1 MIFQGVCALKT
12 GRESLLLFKNP
23 YIRTI
28 IASNALLNLGIWVR
42 NFAILLYVTDL
53 TNNDPVYVSLISVAE
68 FMPIFL
74 FAIIGGTFA
83 DRWRPKRTMISCD
96 LLSAASI
103 FIVLLALWYG
113 SWQVLLLSTFFSA
126 ILSQFSQPSAMK
138 IFKQHVAPEQ
148 LQGVMALFQSL
159 MALFMVI
166 GPVIGTFIYQHFGIF
181 TSMSITGIL
190 FLISALVL
198 TRIPQDEQALE
209 IDDQPTH
216 FIQELKEGIR
226 YVWNNRTLRTLGG
239 TFTVIGLAVG
249 LIQPLMVFVAI
260 ENLGQNKEFLQ
271 WPLMANGAAML
282 VGGGLIMGVAKKAQ
296 PQLLL
301 VAGLLVSTL
310 TTFGVGWSH
319 NIVLTMALQV
329 FSGLFYPCIH
339 IGINTMMMKNAEAA
353 FIGRVGGALSPLFS
367 GMMVVGMSIGG
378 TLKHE
383 SSLNTVYTVSAGLF
397 LVGVMLLLPLLRDR
411 RPVQAVIPNDSE

>member
-1 MIFQGVCALKT
+1 M
-12 GRESLLLFKNP
+12 FKNP

-53 TNNDPVYVSLISVAE
+53 THNDPVYVSLISVAE
-68 FMPIFL
+68 FAPIFL

-83 DRWRPKRTMISCD
+83 DRWRPKRTMVSCD

-138 IFKQHVAPEQ
+138 ILKQHVAPEQ

-166 GPVIGTFIYQHFGIF
+166 GPVVGTFIYQHFGIF
-181 TSMSITGIL
+181 SSLSITGIL

-198 TRIPQDEQALE
+198 TRIPQDEQVIE
-209 IDDQPTH
+209 IDRPTH
-216 FIQELKEGIR
+216 FIEELKEGIR

-239 TFTVIGLAVG
+239 TFTIIGLAVG

-282 VGGGLIMGVAKKAQ
+282 LGGGLIMGVAKKVQ

-301 VAGLLVSTL
+301 ATGLLVSTL

-329 FSGLFYPCIH
+329 LSGLFYPCIH

-378 TLKHE
+378 TLKRE

-397 LVGVMLLLPLLRDR
+397 LLGAMLLLPLLRDR
-411 RPVQAVIPNDSE
+411 QPVQAVIADDSE

>member
-1 MIFQGVCALKT
+1 M
-12 GRESLLLFKNP
+12 FKNP

-53 TNNDPVYVSLISVAE
+53 THNDPVYVSLISVAE
-68 FMPIFL
+68 FAPIFL

-83 DRWRPKRTMISCD
+83 DRWRPKRTMVSCD

-138 IFKQHVAPEQ
+138 ILKQHVAPEQ

-166 GPVIGTFIYQHFGIF
+166 GPVVGTFIYQHFGIF
-181 TSMSITGIL
+181 SSLSITGML

-198 TRIPQDEQALE
+198 TRIPQDEQVIE
-209 IDDQPTH
+209 IDRPTH
-216 FIQELKEGIR
+216 FIEELKEGIR

-239 TFTVIGLAVG
+239 TFTIIGLAVG

-282 VGGGLIMGVAKKAQ
+282 LGGGLIMGVAKEVQ

-301 VAGLLVSTL
+301 ATGLLVSTL

-329 FSGLFYPCIH
+329 LSGLFYPCIH

-378 TLKHE
+378 TLKRE

-397 LVGVMLLLPLLRDR
+397 LLGAMLLLPLLRDR
-411 RPVQAVIPNDSE
+411 QPVQAVIADDSE

>member
-1 MIFQGVCALKT
+1 ML
-12 GRESLLLFKNP
+12 KNP

-53 TNNDPVYVSLISVAE
+53 THNDPVYVSLISVAE
-68 FMPIFL
+68 FAPIFL

-83 DRWRPKRTMISCD
+83 DRWRPKRTMVSCD

-138 IFKQHVAPEQ
+138 ILKQHVAPEQ

-166 GPVIGTFIYQHFGIF
+166 GPVVGTFIYQHFGIF
-181 TSMSITGIL
+181 FSLSITGML

-198 TRIPQDEQALE
+198 TRIPQDEQAIE
-209 IDDQPTH
+209 IDRPTH
-216 FIQELKEGIR
+216 FIEELKEGIR

-239 TFTVIGLAVG
+239 TFTIIGLAVG

-260 ENLGQNKEFLQ
+260 ENLGQDKEFLQ

-282 VGGGLIMGVAKKAQ
+282 LGGGLIMGIAKKVQ

-301 VAGLLVSTL
+301 ATGLLVSTL

-329 FSGLFYPCIH
+329 LSGLFYPCIH

-378 TLKHE
+378 TLKRE
-383 SSLNTVYTVSAGLF
+383 SSLYTVYIVSAGLF
-397 LVGVMLLLPLLRDR
+397 LVGSMLLLPLLRDR
-411 RPVQAVIPNDSE
+411 QPVQAVTSVDSK

>member
-1 MIFQGVCALKT
+1 M
-12 GRESLLLFKNP
+12 FKNP

-53 TNNDPVYVSLISVAE
+53 THNDPVYVSLISVAE
-68 FMPIFL
+68 FAPIFL

-83 DRWRPKRTMISCD
+83 DRWRPKRTMVSCD

-138 IFKQHVAPEQ
+138 ILKQHVAPEQ

-166 GPVIGTFIYQHFGIF
+166 GPVVGTFIYQHFGIF
-181 TSMSITGIL
+181 SSLSITGML

-198 TRIPQDEQALE
+198 TRIPQDEQVIE
-209 IDDQPTH
+209 IDRPTH
-216 FIQELKEGIR
+216 FIEELKEGIR

-239 TFTVIGLAVG
+239 TFTIIGLAVG

-282 VGGGLIMGVAKKAQ
+282 LGGGLIMGVAKKVQ

-301 VAGLLVSTL
+301 ATGLLVSTL

-329 FSGLFYPCIH
+329 LSGLFYPCIH

-367 GMMVVGMSIGG
+367 G
-378 TLKHE
+378 
-383 SSLNTVYTVSAGLF
+383 
-397 LVGVMLLLPLLRDR
+397 
-411 RPVQAVIPNDSE
+411 

>member
-1 MIFQGVCALKT
+1 M
-12 GRESLLLFKNP
+12 FKNP

-28 IASNALLNLGIWVR
+28 IASNALLNLGICVR

-53 TNNDPVYVSLISVAE
+53 THNDPVYVSLISVAE
-68 FMPIFL
+68 FAPIFL

-83 DRWRPKRTMISCD
+83 DRWRPKRTMVSCD

-138 IFKQHVAPEQ
+138 ILKQHVAPEQ

-166 GPVIGTFIYQHFGIF
+166 GPVVGTFIYQHFGIF
-181 TSMSITGIL
+181 SSLSITGML

-198 TRIPQDEQALE
+198 TRIPQDEQVIE
-209 IDDQPTH
+209 IDRPTH
-216 FIQELKEGIR
+216 FIEELKEGIR

-239 TFTVIGLAVG
+239 TFTIIGLAVG

-260 ENLGQNKEFLQ
+260 ENLGQDKEFLQ

-282 VGGGLIMGVAKKAQ
+282 LGGGLIMGVAKKVQ

-301 VAGLLVSTL
+301 ATGLLVSTL

-329 FSGLFYPCIH
+329 LSGLFYPCIH

-378 TLKHE
+378 TLKRE

-397 LVGVMLLLPLLRDR
+397 LLGAMLLLPLLRDR
-411 RPVQAVIPNDSE
+411 QPVQAVIADDSE

>member
-1 MIFQGVCALKT
+1 M
-12 GRESLLLFKNP
+12 LFKNP

-53 TNNDPVYVSLISVAE
+53 THNDPVYVSLISVAE
-68 FMPIFL
+68 FIPIFL

-113 SWQVLLLSTFFSA
+113 SWQMLLLSTFFSA

-138 IFKQHVAPEQ
+138 IFKQHVAPDQ

-181 TSMSITGIL
+181 ISMSITGIL
-190 FLISALVL
+190 FLVSALVL

-249 LIQPLMVFVAI
+249 LIQPLMIFVAI

-282 VGGGLIMGVAKKAQ
+282 VGGGLIMGVAKKVQ

-310 TTFGVGWSH
+310 TTCGVGWSH
-319 NIVLTMALQV
+319 NIGLTMALQV

-397 LVGVMLLLPLLRDR
+397 LVGAMLLLPLLRDR
-411 RPVQAVIPNDSE
+411 QPVQAVIADDSE

>member
-1 MIFQGVCALKT
+1 M
-12 GRESLLLFKNP
+12 FKNP

-53 TNNDPVYVSLISVAE
+53 THNDPVYVSLISVAE
-68 FMPIFL
+68 FAPIFL

-83 DRWRPKRTMISCD
+83 DRWRPKRTMVSCD

-138 IFKQHVAPEQ
+138 ILKQHVAPEQ

-166 GPVIGTFIYQHFGIF
+166 GPVVGTFIYQHFGIF
-181 TSMSITGIL
+181 SSLSITGML

-198 TRIPQDEQALE
+198 TRIPQDEQVIE
-209 IDDQPTH
+209 IDRPTH
-216 FIQELKEGIR
+216 FIEELKEGIH

-239 TFTVIGLAVG
+239 TFTIIGLAVG

-282 VGGGLIMGVAKKAQ
+282 LGGGLIMGVAKKVQ

-301 VAGLLVSTL
+301 ATGLLVSTL

-329 FSGLFYPCIH
+329 LSGLFYPCIH

-378 TLKHE
+378 TLKRE

-397 LVGVMLLLPLLRDR
+397 LLGAMLLLPLLRDR
-411 RPVQAVIPNDSE
+411 QPVQAVIADDSE

>member
-1 MIFQGVCALKT
+1 M
-12 GRESLLLFKNP
+12 FKNP

-53 TNNDPVYVSLISVAE
+53 THNDPVYVSLISVAE
-68 FMPIFL
+68 FAPIFL

-83 DRWRPKRTMISCD
+83 DRWRPKRTMVSCD

-138 IFKQHVAPEQ
+138 ILKQHVAPEQ
-148 LQGVMALFQSL
+148 LQGVMAFFQSL

-166 GPVIGTFIYQHFGIF
+166 GPVVGTFIYQHFGIF
-181 TSMSITGIL
+181 SSLSITGML

-198 TRIPQDEQALE
+198 TRIPQDEQAIE
-209 IDDQPTH
+209 IDRPTH
-216 FIQELKEGIR
+216 FIEELKEGIR

-239 TFTVIGLAVG
+239 TFTIIGLAVG

-260 ENLGQNKEFLQ
+260 ENLGQDKEFLQ

-282 VGGGLIMGVAKKAQ
+282 LGGGLIMAIAKKVQ

-301 VAGLLVSTL
+301 ATGLLVSTL

-329 FSGLFYPCIH
+329 LSGLFYPCIH

-378 TLKHE
+378 TLKRE
-383 SSLNTVYTVSAGLF
+383 SSLYTVYIVSAGLF
-397 LVGVMLLLPLLRDR
+397 LVGSMLLLPLLRDR
-411 RPVQAVIPNDSE
+411 QPVQAVTSVDSK

>member
-1 MIFQGVCALKT
+1 M
-12 GRESLLLFKNP
+12 FKNP

-53 TNNDPVYVSLISVAE
+53 THNDPVYVSLISVAE
-68 FMPIFL
+68 FAPIFL

-83 DRWRPKRTMISCD
+83 DRWRPKRTMVSCD

-138 IFKQHVAPEQ
+138 ILKQHVAPEQ

-166 GPVIGTFIYQHFGIF
+166 GPVVGTFIYQHFGIF
-181 TSMSITGIL
+181 SSLSITGML

-198 TRIPQDEQALE
+198 TRIPQDEQVIE
-209 IDDQPTH
+209 IDRPTH
-216 FIQELKEGIR
+216 FIEELKEGIR

-239 TFTVIGLAVG
+239 TFTIIGLAVG
-249 LIQPLMVFVAI
+249 LIQPLMVFVSI
-260 ENLGQNKEFLQ
+260 ENLGQDKEFLQ

-282 VGGGLIMGVAKKAQ
+282 LGGGLIMGVAKKVQ

-301 VAGLLVSTL
+301 ATGLLVSTL

-329 FSGLFYPCIH
+329 LSGLFYPCIH

-378 TLKHE
+378 TLKRE

-397 LVGVMLLLPLLRDR
+397 LLGAMLLLPLLRDR
-411 RPVQAVIPNDSE
+411 QPVQAVIADDSE

>member
-1 MIFQGVCALKT
+1 M
-12 GRESLLLFKNP
+12 FKNP

-53 TNNDPVYVSLISVAE
+53 THNDPVYVSLISVAE
-68 FMPIFL
+68 FAPIFL

-83 DRWRPKRTMISCD
+83 DRWRPKRTMVSCD

-138 IFKQHVAPEQ
+138 ILKQHVAPEQ

-166 GPVIGTFIYQHFGIF
+166 GPVVGTFIYQHFGIF
-181 TSMSITGIL
+181 SSLSITGML

-198 TRIPQDEQALE
+198 TRIPQDEQVIE
-209 IDDQPTH
+209 IDRPTH
-216 FIQELKEGIR
+216 FIEELKAGIR

-239 TFTVIGLAVG
+239 TFTIIGLAVG

-260 ENLGQNKEFLQ
+260 ENLGQDKEFLQ

-282 VGGGLIMGVAKKAQ
+282 LGGGLIMGVAKKVQ

-301 VAGLLVSTL
+301 ATGLLVSTL

-329 FSGLFYPCIH
+329 LSGLFYPCIH

-378 TLKHE
+378 TLKRE

-397 LVGVMLLLPLLRDR
+397 LLGAMLLLPLLRDR
-411 RPVQAVIPNDSE
+411 QPVQAVIADDSE

>member
-1 MIFQGVCALKT
+1 M
-12 GRESLLLFKNP
+12 FKNP

-190 FLISALVL
+190 FIISALVL
-198 TRIPQDEQALE
+198 TRIPQDEQSLE

-282 VGGGLIMGVAKKAQ
+282 VGGGLIMGVAKKVQ

-397 LVGVMLLLPLLRDR
+397 LVGAMLLLPLLRDR
-411 RPVQAVIPNDSE
+411 QPVQAVIADDSK

>member
-1 MIFQGVCALKT
+1 M
-12 GRESLLLFKNP
+12 FKNP

-53 TNNDPVYVSLISVAE
+53 THNDPVYVSLISVAE
-68 FMPIFL
+68 FAPIFL

-83 DRWRPKRTMISCD
+83 DRWRPKRTMVSCD
-96 LLSAASI
+96 LLSAAFI

-138 IFKQHVAPEQ
+138 ILKQHVAPEQ

-166 GPVIGTFIYQHFGIF
+166 GPVVGTFIYQHFGIF
-181 TSMSITGIL
+181 SSLSITGML

-198 TRIPQDEQALE
+198 TRIPQDEQAIE
-209 IDDQPTH
+209 IDRPTH
-216 FIQELKEGIR
+216 FIEELKEGIR

-239 TFTVIGLAVG
+239 TFTIIGLAVG

-260 ENLGQNKEFLQ
+260 ENLGQDKEFLQ

-282 VGGGLIMGVAKKAQ
+282 LGGGLIMGIAKKVQ

-301 VAGLLVSTL
+301 ATGLLVSTL

-329 FSGLFYPCIH
+329 LSGLFYPCIH

-378 TLKHE
+378 TLKRE
-383 SSLNTVYTVSAGLF
+383 SSLYTVYIVSAGLF
-397 LVGVMLLLPLLRDR
+397 LVGSMLLLPLLRDR
-411 RPVQAVIPNDSE
+411 QPVQAVTSVDSK

>member
-1 MIFQGVCALKT
+1 M
-12 GRESLLLFKNP
+12 FKNP

-53 TNNDPVYVSLISVAE
+53 THNDPVYVSLISVAE
-68 FMPIFL
+68 FAPIFL

-83 DRWRPKRTMISCD
+83 DRWRPKRTMVSCD

-138 IFKQHVAPEQ
+138 ILKQHVAPEQ

-166 GPVIGTFIYQHFGIF
+166 GPVVGTFIYQHFGIF
-181 TSMSITGIL
+181 SSLSITGML

-198 TRIPQDEQALE
+198 TRIPQGEQAIE
-209 IDDQPTH
+209 IDRPTH
-216 FIQELKEGIR
+216 FIEELKEGIR

-239 TFTVIGLAVG
+239 TFTIIGLAVG

-260 ENLGQNKEFLQ
+260 ENLGQDKEFLQ

-282 VGGGLIMGVAKKAQ
+282 LGGGLIMGIAKKVQ

-301 VAGLLVSTL
+301 ATGLLVSTL

-329 FSGLFYPCIH
+329 LSGLFYPCIH

-378 TLKHE
+378 TLKRE
-383 SSLNTVYTVSAGLF
+383 SSLYTVYIVSAGLF
-397 LVGVMLLLPLLRDR
+397 LVGSMLLLPLLRDR
-411 RPVQAVIPNDSE
+411 QPVQAVTSVDSK

>member
-1 MIFQGVCALKT
+1 M
-12 GRESLLLFKNP
+12 FKNP

-53 TNNDPVYVSLISVAE
+53 THNDPVYVSLISVAE
-68 FMPIFL
+68 FAPIFL

-83 DRWRPKRTMISCD
+83 DRWRPRRTMVSCD

-138 IFKQHVAPEQ
+138 ILKQHVAPEQ

-166 GPVIGTFIYQHFGIF
+166 GPVVGTFIYQHFGIF
-181 TSMSITGIL
+181 SSLSITGML

-198 TRIPQDEQALE
+198 TRIPQDEQAIE
-209 IDDQPTH
+209 IDRPTH
-216 FIQELKEGIR
+216 FIEELKEGIR

-239 TFTVIGLAVG
+239 TFTIIGLAVG

-260 ENLGQNKEFLQ
+260 ENLGQEKEFLQ

-282 VGGGLIMGVAKKAQ
+282 LGGGLIMGIAKNVQ

-301 VAGLLVSTL
+301 ATGLLVSTL

-329 FSGLFYPCIH
+329 LSGLFYPCIH

-378 TLKHE
+378 TLKRE
-383 SSLNTVYTVSAGLF
+383 SSLYTVYIVSAGLF
-397 LVGVMLLLPLLRDR
+397 LVGSMLLLPLLRDR
-411 RPVQAVIPNDSE
+411 QPVQAVTSVDSK

>member
-1 MIFQGVCALKT
+1 M
-12 GRESLLLFKNP
+12 FKNP

-53 TNNDPVYVSLISVAE
+53 THNDPVYVSLISVAE
-68 FMPIFL
+68 FAPIFL

-83 DRWRPKRTMISCD
+83 DRWRPKRTMVSCD

-138 IFKQHVAPEQ
+138 ILKQHVAPEQ

-166 GPVIGTFIYQHFGIF
+166 GPVVGTFIYQHFGIF
-181 TSMSITGIL
+181 SSLSITGML

-198 TRIPQDEQALE
+198 TRIPQDEQVIE
-209 IDDQPTH
+209 IDRPTH
-216 FIQELKEGIR
+216 FIEELKAGIR

-239 TFTVIGLAVG
+239 TFTIIGLAVG

-260 ENLGQNKEFLQ
+260 ENLGQDKEFLQ

-282 VGGGLIMGVAKKAQ
+282 LGGGLIMRVAKKVQ

-301 VAGLLVSTL
+301 ATGLLVSTL

-329 FSGLFYPCIH
+329 LSGLFYPCIH

-378 TLKHE
+378 TLKRE

-397 LVGVMLLLPLLRDR
+397 LLGAMLLLPLLRDR
-411 RPVQAVIPNDSE
+411 QPVQTVIADDSE

>member
-1 MIFQGVCALKT
+1 M
-12 GRESLLLFKNP
+12 FKNP

-53 TNNDPVYVSLISVAE
+53 THNDPVYVSLISVAE
-68 FMPIFL
+68 FAPIFL

-83 DRWRPKRTMISCD
+83 DRWRPKRTMVSCD

-138 IFKQHVAPEQ
+138 ILKQHVAPEQ

-166 GPVIGTFIYQHFGIF
+166 GPVVGTFIYQHFGIF
-181 TSMSITGIL
+181 SSLSITGML

-198 TRIPQDEQALE
+198 TRIPQDEQAIE
-209 IDDQPTH
+209 IDRPTH
-216 FIQELKEGIR
+216 FIEELKEGIR

-239 TFTVIGLAVG
+239 TFTIIGLAVG

-260 ENLGQNKEFLQ
+260 ENLGQDKEFLQ

-282 VGGGLIMGVAKKAQ
+282 LGGGLIMAIAKKVQ

-301 VAGLLVSTL
+301 ATGLLVSTL

-329 FSGLFYPCIH
+329 LSGLFYPCIH

-378 TLKHE
+378 TLKRE
-383 SSLNTVYTVSAGLF
+383 SSLYTVYIVSAGLF
-397 LVGVMLLLPLLRDR
+397 LVGSMLLLPLLRDR
-411 RPVQAVIPNDSE
+411 QPVQAVTSVDSK

>member
-1 MIFQGVCALKT
+1 M
-12 GRESLLLFKNP
+12 LFKNP

-53 TNNDPVYVSLISVAE
+53 THNDPVYVSLISVAE
-68 FMPIFL
+68 FAPIFL

-83 DRWRPKRTMISCD
+83 DRWRPKRTMVSCD

-138 IFKQHVAPEQ
+138 ILKQHVAPEQ

-166 GPVIGTFIYQHFGIF
+166 GPVVGTFIYQHFGIF
-181 TSMSITGIL
+181 SSFSITGIL

-198 TRIPQDEQALE
+198 TRIPQDEQVIE
-209 IDDQPTH
+209 IDRPTH
-216 FIQELKEGIR
+216 FIEELKAGIR

-239 TFTVIGLAVG
+239 TFTIIGLAVG

-282 VGGGLIMGVAKKAQ
+282 LGGGLIIGVAKKVQ

-301 VAGLLVSTL
+301 AAGLLVSTL

-319 NIVLTMALQV
+319 NIMLTMALQV
-329 FSGLFYPCIH
+329 LSGLFYPCIH

-378 TLKHE
+378 TLKRE

-397 LVGVMLLLPLLRDR
+397 LLGAMLLLPLLRDR
-411 RPVQAVIPNDSE
+411 QPVQAVIADDSE

>member
-1 MIFQGVCALKT
+1 M
-12 GRESLLLFKNP
+12 FKNP

-53 TNNDPVYVSLISVAE
+53 THNDPVYVSLISVAE
-68 FMPIFL
+68 FAPIFL

-83 DRWRPKRTMISCD
+83 DRWRPKRTMVSCD

-138 IFKQHVAPEQ
+138 ILKQHVAPEQ

-166 GPVIGTFIYQHFGIF
+166 GPVVGTFIYQHFGIF
-181 TSMSITGIL
+181 SSLSITGML

-198 TRIPQDEQALE
+198 TRIPQDEQVIE
-209 IDDQPTH
+209 INRPTH
-216 FIQELKEGIR
+216 FIEELKEGIR

-239 TFTVIGLAVG
+239 TFTIIGLAVG

-260 ENLGQNKEFLQ
+260 ENLGQDKEFLQ

-282 VGGGLIMGVAKKAQ
+282 LGGGLIMGVAKKVQ

-301 VAGLLVSTL
+301 ATGLLVSTL

-329 FSGLFYPCIH
+329 LSGLFYPCIH

-378 TLKHE
+378 TLKRE

-397 LVGVMLLLPLLRDR
+397 LLGAMLLLPLLRDR
-411 RPVQAVIPNDSE
+411 QPVQAVIADDSE

>member
-1 MIFQGVCALKT
+1 M
-12 GRESLLLFKNP
+12 FKNP

-53 TNNDPVYVSLISVAE
+53 THNDPVYVSLISVAE
-68 FMPIFL
+68 FAPIFL

-83 DRWRPKRTMISCD
+83 DRWRPKRTMVSCD

-138 IFKQHVAPEQ
+138 ILKQHVAPEQ

-166 GPVIGTFIYQHFGIF
+166 GPVVGTFIYQHFGIF
-181 TSMSITGIL
+181 SSLSITGML

-198 TRIPQDEQALE
+198 TRIPQDEQVIE
-209 IDDQPTH
+209 IDRPTH
-216 FIQELKEGIR
+216 FIEELKEGIR

-239 TFTVIGLAVG
+239 TFTIIGLAVG

-282 VGGGLIMGVAKKAQ
+282 LGSGLIMGVAKKVQ

-301 VAGLLVSTL
+301 ATGLLVSTL

-329 FSGLFYPCIH
+329 LSGLFYPCIH

-378 TLKHE
+378 TLKRE

-397 LVGVMLLLPLLRDR
+397 LLGAMLLLPLLRDR
-411 RPVQAVIPNDSE
+411 QPVQAVIADDSE

>member
-1 MIFQGVCALKT
+1 M
-12 GRESLLLFKNP
+12 LFKNP

-53 TNNDPVYVSLISVAE
+53 THNDPVYVSLISVAE
-68 FMPIFL
+68 FAPIFL

-83 DRWRPKRTMISCD
+83 DRWRPKRTMVSCD

-138 IFKQHVAPEQ
+138 ILKQHVAPEQ

-166 GPVIGTFIYQHFGIF
+166 GPVVGTFIYQHFGIF
-181 TSMSITGIL
+181 SSLSITGML

-198 TRIPQDEQALE
+198 TRIPQDEQAIE
-209 IDDQPTH
+209 IDRSTH
-216 FIQELKEGIR
+216 FIEELKEGIR

-239 TFTVIGLAVG
+239 TFTIIGLAVG

-260 ENLGQNKEFLQ
+260 ENLGQDKEFLQ

-282 VGGGLIMGVAKKAQ
+282 LGGGLIMGIAKKVQ

-301 VAGLLVSTL
+301 ATGLLVSTL

-319 NIVLTMALQV
+319 NIMLTMALQV
-329 FSGLFYPCIH
+329 LSGLFYPCIH

-378 TLKHE
+378 TLKRE
-383 SSLNTVYTVSAGLF
+383 SSLYTVYIVSAGLF
-397 LVGVMLLLPLLRDR
+397 LVGSMLLLPLLRDR
-411 RPVQAVIPNDSE
+411 QPVQAVTSVDSK

>member
-1 MIFQGVCALKT
+1 M
-12 GRESLLLFKNP
+12 FKNP

-53 TNNDPVYVSLISVAE
+53 THNDPVYVSLISVAE
-68 FMPIFL
+68 FAPIFL

-83 DRWRPKRTMISCD
+83 DRWRPKRTMVSCD

-138 IFKQHVAPEQ
+138 ILKQHVAPEQ

-166 GPVIGTFIYQHFGIF
+166 GPVVGAFIYQHFGIF
-181 TSMSITGIL
+181 SSLSITGML

-198 TRIPQDEQALE
+198 TRIPQDEQVIE
-209 IDDQPTH
+209 IDRPTH
-216 FIQELKEGIR
+216 FIEELKAGIR

-239 TFTVIGLAVG
+239 TFTIIGLAVG

-260 ENLGQNKEFLQ
+260 ENLGQDKEFLQ

-282 VGGGLIMGVAKKAQ
+282 LGGGLIMGVAKKVQ

-301 VAGLLVSTL
+301 ATGLLVSTL

-329 FSGLFYPCIH
+329 LSGLFYPCIH

-378 TLKHE
+378 TLKRE
-383 SSLNTVYTVSAGLF
+383 SSLYTVYIVSAGLF
-397 LVGVMLLLPLLRDR
+397 LVGSMLLLPLLRDR
-411 RPVQAVIPNDSE
+411 QPVQAVTSVDSK

>member
-1 MIFQGVCALKT
+1 MF
-12 GRESLLLFKNP
+12 RNP

-53 TNNDPVYVSLISVAE
+53 THNDPVYVSLISVAE
-68 FMPIFL
+68 FTPIFL

-138 IFKQHVAPEQ
+138 LFKQHVEPEQ

-181 TSMSITGIL
+181 VSLSVTGVL
-190 FLISALVL
+190 FFISALVL
-198 TRIPQDEQALE
+198 TRIPQDERELQVGNN
-209 IDDQPTH
+209 PTY
-216 FIQELKEGIR
+216 FIQELKDGIR
-226 YVWNNRTLRTLGG
+226 YVWNNRTLRKLGG

-249 LIQPLMVFVAI
+249 LIQPLMLFVAL

-271 WPLMANGAAML
+271 WLLMANGAAML
-282 VGGGLIMGVAKKAQ
+282 IGGSMIMGVSKKVQ
-296 PQLLL
+296 PQMLLI
-301 VAGLLVSTL
+301 AGLLVSTL
-310 TTFGVGWSH
+310 STFGIGWSH
-319 NIVLTMALQV
+319 NIVLTLALQV

-353 FIGRVGGALSPLFS
+353 FIGRVGGALSPLFT

-378 TLKHE
+378 TLKHG
-383 SSLNTVYTVSAGLF
+383 SSLFAVFAVSAGLF
-397 LVGVMLLLPLLRDR
+397 LIGAMLLVPLLRDKS
-411 RPVQAVIPNDSE
+411 PVQAVVSGESK

>member
-1 MIFQGVCALKT
+1 M
-12 GRESLLLFKNP
+12 FKNP

-198 TRIPQDEQALE
+198 TRIPQDEQSLE

-282 VGGGLIMGVAKKAQ
+282 VGGGLIMGVAKKVQ

-329 FSGLFYPCIH
+329 FSGLLYPCIH

-378 TLKHE
+378 TFKHE
-383 SSLNTVYTVSAGLF
+383 SSLNTVYTVSAVLF
-397 LVGVMLLLPLLRDR
+397 LVGAMLLLPLLRDR
-411 RPVQAVIPNDSE
+411 QPVQAVIADDSK

>member
-1 MIFQGVCALKT
+1 M
-12 GRESLLLFKNP
+12 FKNP

-53 TNNDPVYVSLISVAE
+53 THNDPVYVSLISVAE
-68 FMPIFL
+68 FAPIFL

-83 DRWRPKRTMISCD
+83 DRWRPKRTMVSCD

-138 IFKQHVAPEQ
+138 ILKQHVAPEQ

-166 GPVIGTFIYQHFGIF
+166 GPVVGTFIYQHFGIF
-181 TSMSITGIL
+181 SSLSITGML

-198 TRIPQDEQALE
+198 TRIPQDEQVIE
-209 IDDQPTH
+209 IDRPTH
-216 FIQELKEGIR
+216 FIEELKEGIR

-239 TFTVIGLAVG
+239 TFTIIGLAVG

-282 VGGGLIMGVAKKAQ
+282 LGGGLIMGVAKKVQ

-301 VAGLLVSTL
+301 ATGLLVSTL

-329 FSGLFYPCIH
+329 LSGLFYPCIH

-378 TLKHE
+378 TLKRE

-397 LVGVMLLLPLLRDR
+397 LLGAMLLLPLLRDR
-411 RPVQAVIPNDSE
+411 QPVQAVIADDSE

>member
-1 MIFQGVCALKT
+1 M
-12 GRESLLLFKNP
+12 FKNP

-53 TNNDPVYVSLISVAE
+53 THNDPVYVSLISVAE
-68 FMPIFL
+68 FAPIFL

-83 DRWRPKRTMISCD
+83 DRWRPKRTMVSCD

-138 IFKQHVAPEQ
+138 ILKQHVAPEQ

-166 GPVIGTFIYQHFGIF
+166 GPVVGTFIYQHFGIF
-181 TSMSITGIL
+181 SSLSITGML

-198 TRIPQDEQALE
+198 TRIPQDEQAIE
-209 IDDQPTH
+209 IDRPTH
-216 FIQELKEGIR
+216 FIEELKEGIR

-239 TFTVIGLAVG
+239 TFTIIGLAVG

-260 ENLGQNKEFLQ
+260 ENLGQDKEFLQ

-282 VGGGLIMGVAKKAQ
+282 LGGGLIMGIAKKVQ

-301 VAGLLVSTL
+301 TTGLLVSTL

-329 FSGLFYPCIH
+329 LSGLFYPCIH

-378 TLKHE
+378 TLKRE
-383 SSLNTVYTVSAGLF
+383 SSLYTVYIVSAGLF
-397 LVGVMLLLPLLRDR
+397 LVGSMLLLPLLRDR
-411 RPVQAVIPNDSE
+411 QPVQAVTSVDSK

>member
-1 MIFQGVCALKT
+1 M
-12 GRESLLLFKNP
+12 FKNP

-53 TNNDPVYVSLISVAE
+53 THNDPKYVSLISVAE
-68 FMPIFL
+68 FAPIFL

-83 DRWRPKRTMISCD
+83 DRWRPKRTMVSCD

-166 GPVIGTFIYQHFGIF
+166 GPVIGTFIYQHYGIF
-181 TSMSITGIL
+181 VSLSITGIL

-198 TRIPQDEQALE
+198 TRIPQDEQVLE
-209 IDDQPTH
+209 ITDQPTH

-249 LIQPLMVFVAI
+249 LIQPLMIFVAI

-282 VGGGLIMGVAKKAQ
+282 VGGGLIMGIAKKVQ

-301 VAGLLVSTL
+301 VTGLLISTL

-378 TLKHE
+378 TLKSA
-383 SSLNTVYTVSAGLF
+383 SSLITVYTVSAALF
-397 LVGVMLLLPLLRDR
+397 LVGAMLLLPLLRDR
-411 RPVQAVIPNDSE
+411 QSVQAVTSADSK

>member
-1 MIFQGVCALKT
+1 M
-12 GRESLLLFKNP
+12 FKNP

-53 TNNDPVYVSLISVAE
+53 THNDPVYVSLISVAE
-68 FMPIFL
+68 FAPIFL

-83 DRWRPKRTMISCD
+83 DRWRPKRTMVSCD

-138 IFKQHVAPEQ
+138 ILKHHVAPEQ

-166 GPVIGTFIYQHFGIF
+166 GPVVGTFIYQHFGIF
-181 TSMSITGIL
+181 SSLSITGML

-198 TRIPQDEQALE
+198 TRIPQDEQAIE
-209 IDDQPTH
+209 IDRPTH
-216 FIQELKEGIR
+216 FIEELKEGIR

-239 TFTVIGLAVG
+239 TFTIIGLAVG

-260 ENLGQNKEFLQ
+260 ENLGQDKEFLQ

-282 VGGGLIMGVAKKAQ
+282 LGGGLIMGIAKKVQ

-301 VAGLLVSTL
+301 ATGLLVSTL

-329 FSGLFYPCIH
+329 LSGLFYPCIH

-378 TLKHE
+378 TLKRE
-383 SSLNTVYTVSAGLF
+383 SSLYTVYIVSAGLF
-397 LVGVMLLLPLLRDR
+397 LVGSMLLLPLLRDR
-411 RPVQAVIPNDSE
+411 QPVQAVTSVDSK

>member
-1 MIFQGVCALKT
+1 M
-12 GRESLLLFKNP
+12 FKNP

-28 IASNALLNLGIWVR
+28 IASNVLLNLGIWVR

-198 TRIPQDEQALE
+198 TRIPQDEQSLE

-282 VGGGLIMGVAKKAQ
+282 VGGGLIMGVAKKVQ

-367 GMMVVGMSIGG
+367 GMMVVGMSMGG

-397 LVGVMLLLPLLRDR
+397 LVGAMLLLPLLRDR
-411 RPVQAVIPNDSE
+411 QPVQAVIADDSK

>member
-1 MIFQGVCALKT
+1 M
-12 GRESLLLFKNP
+12 FKNP

-53 TNNDPVYVSLISVAE
+53 THNDPVYVSLISVAE
-68 FMPIFL
+68 FAPIFL

-83 DRWRPKRTMISCD
+83 DRWRPKRTMVSCD

-138 IFKQHVAPEQ
+138 ILKQHVAPEQ

-166 GPVIGTFIYQHFGIF
+166 GPVVGAFIYQHFGIF
-181 TSMSITGIL
+181 SSLSITGML

-198 TRIPQDEQALE
+198 TRIPQDEQVIE
-209 IDDQPTH
+209 IDRPTH
-216 FIQELKEGIR
+216 FIEELKAGIR

-239 TFTVIGLAVG
+239 TFTIIGLAVG

-260 ENLGQNKEFLQ
+260 ENLGQDKEFLQ

-282 VGGGLIMGVAKKAQ
+282 LGGGLIMGVAKKVQ

-301 VAGLLVSTL
+301 ATGLLVSTL

-329 FSGLFYPCIH
+329 LSGLFYPCIH

-378 TLKHE
+378 TLKRE
-383 SSLNTVYTVSAGLF
+383 SSLNTVYSVSAGLF
-397 LVGVMLLLPLLRDR
+397 LLGAMLLLPLLRDR
-411 RPVQAVIPNDSE
+411 QPVQAVIADDSE

>member
-1 MIFQGVCALKT
+1 MIPE
-12 GRESLLLFKNP
+12 REGKESYLLFKNP
-23 YIRTI
+23 YIRAI

-53 TNNDPVYVSLISVAE
+53 THNDPMYVSLISVAE
-68 FMPIFL
+68 YAPIFL

-83 DRWRPKRTMISCD
+83 DRWRPKRTMVSCD

-138 IFKQHVAPEQ
+138 LLKLHVEPEQ

-159 MALFMVI
+159 MSLFMVI
-166 GPVIGTFIYQHFGIF
+166 GPVIGTFIYQHFGI
-181 TSMSITGIL
+181 SVSLSITGIL

-198 TRIPQDEQALE
+198 TRIPQDEQELE
-209 IDDQPTH
+209 IADHPTH

-249 LIQPLMVFVAI
+249 LIQPLMIFVVL
-260 ENLGQNKEFLQ
+260 ENLGQKKEFLQ
-271 WPLMANGAAML
+271 WPLMAGGVAML
-282 VGGGLIMGVAKKAQ
+282 IGGSMIMGVTKKVQ
-296 PQLLL
+296 PQMLL
-301 VAGLLVSTL
+301 VTGLLASVLSA
-310 TTFGVGWSH
+310 FGVGWSH

-339 IGINTMMMKNAEAA
+339 IGINTMMMENAEAA

-378 TLKHE
+378 TFKRE
-383 SSLNTVYTVSAGLF
+383 FSLDTVYTMSAGLF
-397 LVGVMLLLPLLRDR
+397 LVGVILLLPLLRER
-411 RPVQAVIPNDSE
+411 QSVQAVIADDSE

>member
-1 MIFQGVCALKT
+1 M
-12 GRESLLLFKNP
+12 FKNP

-53 TNNDPVYVSLISVAE
+53 THNDPVYVSLISVAE
-68 FMPIFL
+68 FAPIFL

-83 DRWRPKRTMISCD
+83 DRWRPKRTMVSCD

-138 IFKQHVAPEQ
+138 ILKQHVAPEQ

-166 GPVIGTFIYQHFGIF
+166 GPVVGTFIYQHFGIF
-181 TSMSITGIL
+181 SSLSITGML

-198 TRIPQDEQALE
+198 THIPQDEQVIE
-209 IDDQPTH
+209 IDRPTH
-216 FIQELKEGIR
+216 FIEELKEGIR

-239 TFTVIGLAVG
+239 TFTIIGLAVG

-282 VGGGLIMGVAKKAQ
+282 LGGGLIMGVAKKVQ

-301 VAGLLVSTL
+301 ATGLLVSTL

-329 FSGLFYPCIH
+329 LSGLFYPCIH

-378 TLKHE
+378 TLKRE

-397 LVGVMLLLPLLRDR
+397 LLGAMLLLPLLRDR
-411 RPVQAVIPNDSE
+411 QPVQAVIADDSE